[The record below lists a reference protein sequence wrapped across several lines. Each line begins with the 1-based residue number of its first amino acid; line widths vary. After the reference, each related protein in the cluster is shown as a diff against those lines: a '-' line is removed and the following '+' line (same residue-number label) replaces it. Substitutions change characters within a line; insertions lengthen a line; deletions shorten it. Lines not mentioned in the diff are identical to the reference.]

1 MAKVNA
7 KKVWQYANKLE
18 QTSMANKAYSTIL
31 DKAGFKNAARGYFK
45 LSDVQ
50 GANATRYR
58 DKAITAINKA
68 TKGRDIPLPPT
79 EFNS

>member
-7 KKVWQYANKLE
+7 KKLWKYANNLE
-18 QTSMANKAYSTIL
+18 KTSMANKAYSSIL
-31 DKAGFKNAARGYFK
+31 DKAGFSRAADGYFK

-50 GANATRYR
+50 GNNATRYR